1 MGILANISVSG
12 GGGVK
17 RTGSPT
23 GKALITGSGMPWFI
37 VGTGGTN
44 SSRGSLIL
52 LINSCSGLG
61 GIAGGKISLG
71 KSISTTFLGGTCIG
85 GCTGGSIGKR
95 TGGCI
100 GGCIGG
106 CTGGCNGNTGG
117 NIGNGIGRLGA
128 GGIIGKGTRRLGVG
142 VDMIV
147 SIGSRSIIGILRII
161 NLSLSMLIMVPWLCL
176 QTYPSFYT

>member
-1 MGILANISVSG
+1 
-12 GGGVK
+12 
-17 RTGSPT
+17 
-23 GKALITGSGMPWFI
+23 
-37 VGTGGTN
+37 
-44 SSRGSLIL
+44 
-52 LINSCSGLG
+52 LG
-61 GIAGGKISLG
+61 DIAGGKISLG

-128 GGIIGKGTRRLGVG
+128 GGIIGKGIRRLGVG

-147 SIGSRSIIGILRII
+147 SIGSRSIMGILRII
-161 NLSLSMLIMVPWLCL
+161 NLSLSMLIMVP
-176 QTYPSFYT
+176 

>member
-1 MGILANISVSG
+1 MGSVGVGSG
-12 GGGVK
+12 WTVGVGVGSGWTIGVGIGLTGGVK

-23 GKALITGSGMPWFI
+23 GKGLITGSGMPRSV

-85 GCTGGSIGKR
+85 GCTGG
-95 TGGCI
+95 
-100 GGCIGG
+100 
-106 CTGGCNGNTGG
+106 CNGNTGG

-128 GGIIGKGTRRLGVG
+128 GGVIGKGLRRIGVG

-147 SIGSRSIIGILRII
+147 SIGSLSNLGRTRSIALLK
-161 NLSLSMLIMVPWLCL
+161 NPIMTP
-176 QTYPSFYT
+176 